1 MSNTDDTSPTSLTHL
16 ESHSQRRILELV
28 RVSLDACFL
37 DGVRFP
43 HSLLTGSPGLG
54 KSALAHTIA
63 SELCVPCKEVP
74 GHTLRTPADLNAVLL
89 GATDKSI
96 VVIEADDLAPSI
108 QSALCG
114 ALDKRTWFLSSGS
127 SIQSLA
133 LADFTFLLT
142 TSEEHRILQSLRD
155 RMRLTLRFQFYGEED
170 LQRML
175 FTRARTLGWEIAEGS
190 IAYISYRSRGT
201 PRIAFNILQS
211 AHLVSRSE
219 GSDTIAFAHL
229 HKACQLAGL
238 DERGLTL
245 ATDVRYLNILRDGE
259 KPLRLLAY
267 RLGVNRQVITSV
279 IEPYLFRAGYAD
291 MLPHGQ
297 RFLTAKGREH
307 LRIYHSEE
315 WVEKVSDSD

>member
-1 MSNTDDTSPTSLTHL
+1 MSDTDKTFPTSLKHL
-16 ESHSQRRILELV
+16 ESHSQKAILEMV
-28 RVSLDACFL
+28 RVGLDACLL
-37 DGVRFP
+37 DGMRFP
-43 HSLLTGSPGLG
+43 HSLLVGSPGLG

-63 SELCVPCKEVP
+63 SELSVPCKEVL
-74 GHTLRTPADLNAVLL
+74 GDTLRTPADLNSVLL

-96 VVIEADDLAPSI
+96 VLIEADGLPPTI
-108 QSALCG
+108 QRTLSS
-114 ALDKRTWFLSSGS
+114 ALDKRVLVLSSRGS
-127 SIQSLA
+127 VQSLA
-133 LADFTFLLT
+133 LADFTLLLT

-155 RMRLTLRFQFYGEED
+155 RMRLTLRFQFYSEDD

-175 FTRARTLGWEIAEGS
+175 FTRVQTVGWDIAEGS

-219 GSDTIAFAHL
+219 CSDTIAFAHL

-259 KPLRLLAY
+259 KPLRLLAC
-267 RLGVNRQVITSV
+267 RLGVKRQVITSV

-291 MLPHGQ
+291 MLPDGQ
-297 RFLTAKGREH
+297 RILTAKGREH

-315 WVEKVSDSD
+315 WMGKISEYD